1 MVASLERNQ
10 MEKAES
16 CRFGTEKLLQAW
28 EQPKKVYGSKSRK
41 ATDSAKRKGTRKVG
55 DVTNK
60 PMEKTP

>member
-1 MVASLERNQ
+1 

-16 CRFGTEKLLQAW
+16 CRFGTEKTATSMRTT
-28 EQPKKVYGSKSRK
+28 KKVYGSKSRK
-41 ATDSAKRKGTRKVG
+41 ATDSAKRKGTRKA